1 MLPQLQYSTQW
12 AKRFFNPFLFKSD
25 VSTYRH
31 QNNANPIK
39 NETTFGNTMASRKIL
54 ILDDDLDI
62 LAVMQLLFKT
72 KGFDVVAL
80 SRWEEVYDKVETFKP
95 HLILLDVLLSG
106 NDGRDICRELKQQP
120 STKNIPIV
128 MFSANPSAA
137 DNIHEY
143 GADDFIHKPF
153 EVIDLLNTINK
164 HLQKTAYSA

>member
-1 MLPQLQYSTQW
+1 MTPSN
-12 AKRFFNPFLFKSD
+12 K
-25 VSTYRH
+25 
-31 QNNANPIK
+31 
-39 NETTFGNTMASRKIL
+39 MASKKIL

-72 KGFDVVAL
+72 KGFDVMAL
-80 SRWEEVYDKVETFKP
+80 SRWEEVYEKVESFKP

-106 NDGRDICRELKQQP
+106 NDGRDICKILKNKP

-137 DNIHEY
+137 DNIQEY
-143 GADDFIHKPF
+143 GANDFIHKPF

-164 HLQKTAYSA
+164 HLQNSN

>member
-1 MLPQLQYSTQW
+1 
-12 AKRFFNPFLFKSD
+12 
-25 VSTYRH
+25 V
-31 QNNANPIK
+31 NPIK
-39 NETTFGNTMASRKIL
+39 QKTTTPSNKMASKKIL

-80 SRWEEVYDKVETFKP
+80 SRWEEVYEKVESFKP

-106 NDGRDICRELKQQP
+106 NDGRDICRELKHNS

-153 EVIDLLNTINK
+153 EVNDLLATINK
-164 HLQKTAYSA
+164 HMQRSAYSA

>member
-1 MLPQLQYSTQW
+1 
-12 AKRFFNPFLFKSD
+12 
-25 VSTYRH
+25 
-31 QNNANPIK
+31 
-39 NETTFGNTMASRKIL
+39 MASKKIL

-80 SRWEEVYDKVETFKP
+80 SRWEEVYEKVESFKP

-106 NDGRDICRELKQQP
+106 NDGRDICRELKHKS

-137 DNIHEY
+137 ENIHEY

-153 EVIDLLNTINK
+153 EIDELLARIENQLEKKSNSQVNK
-164 HLQKTAYSA
+164 E